1 MCIVDAGNFASS
13 STGHHGIIVTSLRAA
28 NFDST
33 FRRTEKRK
41 DFDGKTVSKLGKRSS
56 SLSNALYHGNAGP

>member
-1 MCIVDAGNFASS
+1 MYIIDVGNFASS

-33 FRRTEKRK
+33 FRRTEKRR
-41 DFDGKTVSKLGKRSS
+41 DFDGKTVSNLGKRSS
-56 SLSNALYHGNAGP
+56 TLSNALYHGNVGP